1 VVGGTDAEAPAGA
14 EVAHEATPTRSF
26 DLDAVPL
33 HRRFHLRVTVLFGAL
48 GMALLGA
55 LGVSS
60 YRWAREAE
68 RSALAVRLEALAVA
82 LASGVDPEE
91 IDAILAGGPS
101 REEHHARLVDRF
113 AAVGRDEAD
122 VASVYLMVRDEREGW
137 TRFVGDW
144 VRTGTPG
151 AIGQPYDAT
160 RAPLLLEA
168 FSGPRVEAE
177 PTTDEWGASVA
188 AFAPVRDRRGEAVA
202 VLGVDVSANRVARL
216 EQQVLESVL
225 YSYGAALLVL
235 AAAGWAVGRRVRRP
249 IQRVLAASAAI
260 VGGRFDARVGLVRRD
275 ELGLLSAQFDRM
287 AAGLEERA
295 RLRALFGRYVSEE
308 VARRVLASPEAS
320 ELGGRERE
328 VTVLFVN
335 LTRFSVLVE
344 QLAPATVVQ
353 LLEQYASTVTELV
366 ERHGGCVVEMLGDA
380 ILASF
385 GAPEPLPEH
394 PARAVECGLALQAS
408 IAELKA
414 TWAEQGLIGED
425 EEDGAFLRPRIGIH
439 TGRVVAGNTGG
450 QTRMKYAILGDTV
463 NLAARLE
470 ALNEALGTTMLVS
483 GATHARL
490 PPELA
495 GDARPHGPHAVKGRS
510 SRVDVHA
517 YARRAGDAPRG

>member
-1 VVGGTDAEAPAGA
+1 MVGGTDAEAPAGA

-151 AIGQPYDAT
+151 AIGQPYDA
-160 RAPLLLEA
+160 
-168 FSGPRVEAE
+168 
-177 PTTDEWGASVA
+177 WGASLA

-295 RLRALFGRYVSEE
+295 RLRALWR
-308 VARRVLASPEAS
+308 
-320 ELGGRERE
+320 
-328 VTVLFVN
+328 
-335 LTRFSVLVE
+335 
-344 QLAPATVVQ
+344 
-353 LLEQYASTVTELV
+353 
-366 ERHGGCVVEMLGDA
+366 
-380 ILASF
+380 
-385 GAPEPLPEH
+385 
-394 PARAVECGLALQAS
+394 
-408 IAELKA
+408 
-414 TWAEQGLIGED
+414 
-425 EEDGAFLRPRIGIH
+425 
-439 TGRVVAGNTGG
+439 
-450 QTRMKYAILGDTV
+450 
-463 NLAARLE
+463 
-470 ALNEALGTTMLVS
+470 
-483 GATHARL
+483 
-490 PPELA
+490 
-495 GDARPHGPHAVKGRS
+495 
-510 SRVDVHA
+510 
-517 YARRAGDAPRG
+517 APRPASSADGSAR